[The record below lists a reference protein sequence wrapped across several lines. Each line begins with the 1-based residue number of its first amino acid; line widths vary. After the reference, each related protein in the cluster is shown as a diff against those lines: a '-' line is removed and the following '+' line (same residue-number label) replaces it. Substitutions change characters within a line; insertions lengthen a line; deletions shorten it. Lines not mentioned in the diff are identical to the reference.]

1 MADALSHP
9 EILPLEKLQD
19 ILTSRGIPF
28 KDLVNKHKSDL
39 VQLFYRYVVPLPQRE
54 SNMRRANRLK
64 IVRRKLIGHGK
75 DRECKS
81 RGIKRMQ
88 PGFQPDSGVKK
99 PSLYFLRKNI
109 SSELNK
115 RKTKEDFNFSHKIS
129 AMPLVTSSPTTE
141 CTNKVT
147 KLFMNCEVSEPLN
160 VNEECLENSKQN
172 HSATKAKV
180 TGQSSSLMEDARN
193 ENNSQSIKDN
203 DTKTAKKFKRITVTW
218 P

>member
-81 RGIKRMQ
+81 RGIK
-88 PGFQPDSGVKK
+88 
-99 PSLYFLRKNI
+99 RKNI